1 MSPLQLACLQFCI
14 ELLDQGYHES
24 PYECALVCV
33 LGALS
38 YNCDGWLKPQLYHSI
53 VCRVHR
59 IAQGLVLHYTLL
71 LGSDAKEILRGISAR
86 VTSRAVMEDVVELP
100 EMKDCSTVR
109 SHWEWLH
116 DWVEHKMLASTK
128 TPIGW
133 MIMMSVKLGLLNAK
147 GKS

>member
-71 LGSDAKEILRGISAR
+71 LGSDAKEILRGIS
-86 VTSRAVMEDVVELP
+86 EDVVELP
-100 EMKDCSTVR
+100 GMKDCSTTR

-116 DWVEHKMLASTK
+116 
-128 TPIGW
+128 GW
-133 MIMMSVKLGLLNAK
+133 LG
-147 GKS
+147 